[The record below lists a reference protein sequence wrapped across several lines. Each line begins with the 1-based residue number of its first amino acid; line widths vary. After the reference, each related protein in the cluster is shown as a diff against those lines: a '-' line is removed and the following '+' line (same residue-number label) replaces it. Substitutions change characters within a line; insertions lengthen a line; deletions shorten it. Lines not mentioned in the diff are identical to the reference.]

1 MEDPDAD
8 IRYAAFERLRKLKQL
23 WAGPIPWSA
32 LEEGFSARGTT
43 FFFAS
48 KAEGIFKPKAMTGLL
63 SLKTVVPKPNRDV
76 WYHDQ
81 TAGTPAQGDTFS
93 YAFSGHD
100 PISRRNQLLR
110 DAMERQLPV
119 IYLSGVAP
127 AAYEPIIPS
136 YVTAWIPDE
145 LRCDIS
151 FALPEKLVATTAPSV
166 IERRYAMRVVRARLH
181 QATFRERVLD
191 AYGRRCALSNLP
203 EARLIDAAH
212 IVPDV
217 DEDFGQA
224 DVRNGVCMSKLH
236 HAAFDA
242 GLIGIDP
249 DMRIHVAQ
257 KLLDTSDGPLLE
269 QGLKALQGR
278 QLRPPEQAWARP
290 DPERLAR
297 RFAEFSA

>member
-1 MEDPDAD
+1 MDDPDAD
-8 IRYAAFERLRKLKQL
+8 IRTAAFERLRKLGQL

-32 LEEGFSARGTT
+32 LEDGFSARGTT
-43 FFFAS
+43 FLFGS
-48 KAEGIFKPKAMTGLL
+48 RAEGIFRPKGMSGLL

-81 TAGTPAQGDTFS
+81 TAGAPAQGDTFS
-93 YAFSGHD
+93 YAFTGDD
-100 PISRRNQLLR
+100 PAHHRNQLLK

-127 AAYEPIIPS
+127 GAYEPIVPAFI
-136 YVTAWIPDE
+136 TAWKPDE
-145 LRCDIS
+145 LRCDVS
-151 FALPEKLVATTAPSV
+151 FALPERQVIAAAPSV
-166 IERRYAMRVVRARLH
+166 VERRYAMRIVRTRLH

-191 AYGRRCALSNLP
+191 AYGRKCALSNLP

-212 IVPDV
+212 IVPDR

-249 DMRIHVAQ
+249 DTRIHVSQ
-257 KLLDTSDGPLLE
+257 ELLDASDGPLLE
-269 QGLKALQGR
+269 QGLKALHGR
-278 QLRPPEQAWARP
+278 HLRPPEQEWARP

-297 RFAEFSA
+297 RFAEFSM